1 VINLM
6 TLKRHKTKYSPKTV
20 LAVGL
25 FNLTTKRLQVLNGF
39 PYIDLDPDGFAARKM
54 ESEHPG
60 RYKADQVFVI
70 IPGKY
75 HG

>member
-1 VINLM
+1 M
-6 TLKRHKTKYSPKTV
+6 TLKRHNTKSSPKTV

-25 FNLTTKRLQVLNGF
+25 FNLATKRLQVLNGF
-39 PYIDLDPDGFAARKM
+39 PYIDLDQDGFAARKM
-54 ESEHPG
+54 ESEHLG
-60 RYKADQVFVI
+60 RYKAEQVFVI

>member
-1 VINLM
+1 M
-6 TLKRHKTKYSPKTV
+6 TLKRHRGKAPETV

-25 FNLTTKRLQVLNGF
+25 FNLATKRLQIFNGL
-39 PYIDLDPDGFAARKM
+39 PCIDLDPDGFTARKM

-60 RYKADQVFVI
+60 RYKAEHVFVI

-75 HG
+75 HA